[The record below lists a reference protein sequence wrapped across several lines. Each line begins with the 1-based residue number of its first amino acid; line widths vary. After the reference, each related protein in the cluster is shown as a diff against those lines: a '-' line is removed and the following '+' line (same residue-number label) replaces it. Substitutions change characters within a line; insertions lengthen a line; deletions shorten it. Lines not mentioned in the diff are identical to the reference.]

1 MVAFSSKD
9 DRSGLRPLA
18 GIRVVEIGSA
28 VSASFAA
35 KLLGD
40 LGAEVIKVE
49 PRSGDPLRAQ
59 GPFMAGAGP
68 EKISAL
74 FGYLNAGKRC
84 IGLDLGTD
92 AAREIV
98 TTLLERSDLA
108 FWVADD
114 AAAASL
120 KHLIDPARAHRPS
133 TIVVSPFGLTGSR
146 ASHAG
151 SAYVAQHSGGFAYH
165 QAYPVTDPVAT
176 PPTGCADRE
185 ADMIVGLVAAN
196 AALWALRSA
205 RNGTAKPVVDISAE
219 DVFAYLLV
227 DALADVKE
235 GKLAPS
241 RKRLPDQRITVAGGL
256 IWFLPCADG
265 AIMVSPR
272 EDHQWARWVELM
284 ANPAWAS
291 DPALCGSRAARTVN
305 SSQLQMLMADW
316 SVTQKAHEVF
326 RKAQAIRV
334 ACFPVST
341 PADLVGNPQLLARQ
355 FFDTLTLDGKADV
368 AMPGL
373 PFRMLSSG
381 GTALRRGARRTFA
394 TLDAQDPG
402 SRERQTE
409 EQVHG

>member
-1 MVAFSSKD
+1 MVGFSKD
-9 DRSGLRPLA
+9 DRSGLRPLE
-18 GIRVVEIGSA
+18 GIRVLEIGSA
-28 VSASFAA
+28 ISASFAA

-40 LGAEVIKVE
+40 LGAEVVKVE
-49 PRSGDPLRAQ
+49 PCSGDPLRGQ
-59 GPFMAGAGP
+59 GPFVPGAGP
-68 EKISAL
+68 EKVSAL
-74 FGYLNAGKRC
+74 FGYLNTGKRC
-84 IGLDLGTD
+84 VGLDLAAD
-92 AAREIV
+92 AAHGIV
-98 TTLLERSDLA
+98 TKLMERSDLV

-114 AAAASL
+114 APAAPL
-120 KHLIDPARAHRPS
+120 KHLVDSARPHRPA
-133 TIVVSPFGLTGSR
+133 TIVLSPFGLKGAR
-146 ASHAG
+146 AGRAG

-205 RNGTAKPVVDISAE
+205 VAGAPKPVVDVSAE

-227 DALADVKE
+227 DALADLKD

-241 RKRLPDQRITVAGGL
+241 RKRLPDHGITVAGGL

-284 ANPAWAS
+284 ANPAWAN
-291 DPALCGSRAARTVN
+291 DPALCGSRAVRTVN
-305 SSQLQMLMADW
+305 SSRLQVLMAGW
-316 SVTQKAHEVF
+316 SATQKAHEVF

-355 FFDTLTLDGKADV
+355 FFDLLTLDGVGDV

-373 PFRMLSSG
+373 PFRMQSSG
-381 GTALRRGARRTFA
+381 GVGLPRGTRRAFPALDGQRH
-394 TLDAQDPG
+394 D
-402 SRERQTE
+402 SREDRTAE
-409 EQVHG
+409 YTHV